1 MPQRYT
7 GEEVDVSPL
16 GQPLYFEFSG
26 RTAKNRFIKAAMS
39 EHLATFDN
47 DVFENRGVPL
57 PELVNVYRRWGE
69 GGFGVLLTGNVMI
82 AYDQLE
88 AAENTIIP
96 PDATFSG
103 DRFEAFKELASQAK
117 KDGSLIVAQVSHPGR
132 QVPESIQPHP
142 ISASDVRL
150 VAEFAGKTYA
160 KPRPMEK
167 ADFQSVIDGFAHAAE
182 YLYKAGFDGI
192 QLHGAHGY
200 LTSQFLSLSTNK
212 RTDEYGG
219 TSILNRARLITDI
232 THAIRARVP
241 DPAFILSIK
250 VNSVEFQDEGFSPED
265 CKLLCA
271 ELERLKFD
279 FVELSGGTYQS
290 SGFKHVRES
299 SKKREAFFIEFAEA
313 IIPAL
318 TKTKAY
324 VTGGLRSAK
333 AMADALKTVDG
344 VGLGRPATHE
354 FDLPA
359 KILAGSASGA
369 IDVLIREDDFGK
381 AVMAAGLQLKIVGN
395 DKQPLDLSHSGH
407 LKVLDD
413 AIAKWASGAVPFGD
427 LAAFSIELNPYG
439 TEYQNLA

>member
-7 GEEVDVSPL
+7 SEEVDVSPL

-39 EHLATFDN
+39 EHLATFDS

-192 QLHGAHGY
+192 QLHGA
-200 LTSQFLSLSTNK
+200 Q
-212 RTDEYGG
+212 
-219 TSILNRARLITDI
+219 
-232 THAIRARVP
+232 
-241 DPAFILSIK
+241 
-250 VNSVEFQDEGFSPED
+250 
-265 CKLLCA
+265 
-271 ELERLKFD
+271 
-279 FVELSGGTYQS
+279 
-290 SGFKHVRES
+290 
-299 SKKREAFFIEFAEA
+299 
-313 IIPAL
+313 
-318 TKTKAY
+318 
-324 VTGGLRSAK
+324 
-333 AMADALKTVDG
+333 
-344 VGLGRPATHE
+344 
-354 FDLPA
+354 
-359 KILAGSASGA
+359 
-369 IDVLIREDDFGK
+369 
-381 AVMAAGLQLKIVGN
+381 
-395 DKQPLDLSHSGH
+395 
-407 LKVLDD
+407 
-413 AIAKWASGAVPFGD
+413 
-427 LAAFSIELNPYG
+427 
-439 TEYQNLA
+439 

>member
-1 MPQRYT
+1 
-7 GEEVDVSPL
+7 
-16 GQPLYFEFSG
+16 
-26 RTAKNRFIKAAMS
+26 MS
-39 EHLATFDN
+39 EHLATFDA
-47 DVFENRGVPL
+47 DVLENRGVPL
-57 PELVNVYRRWGE
+57 PELVNVYRRW
-69 GGFGVLLTGNVMI
+69 

-96 PDATFSG
+96 PDAPFSG
-103 DRFEAFKELASQAK
+103 DRFEAFGELASQAK

-150 VAEFAGKTYA
+150 EAEFAGKSYA
-160 KPRPMEK
+160 KPRPMEE
-167 ADFQSVIDGFAHAAE
+167 ADFKSVIDGFAHAAE

-200 LTSQFLSLSTNK
+200 LISQFLSLSTNK
-212 RTDEYGG
+212 RIDEYGG
-219 TSILNRARLITDI
+219 TSILNRARLITEI

-250 VNSVEFQDEGFSPED
+250 VNSVEFQDEGFSP
-265 CKLLCA
+265 KI
-271 ELERLKFD
+271 
-279 FVELSGGTYQS
+279 LSGGTYQS

-318 TKTKAY
+318 SRTKAY

-381 AVMAAGLQLKIVGN
+381 AVMTAGLQLKLVGN

-407 LKVLDD
+407 MKVLDD
-413 AIAKWASGAVPFGD
+413 AVANGLLVPYR
-427 LAAFSIELNPYG
+427 SVI
-439 TEYQNLA
+439 